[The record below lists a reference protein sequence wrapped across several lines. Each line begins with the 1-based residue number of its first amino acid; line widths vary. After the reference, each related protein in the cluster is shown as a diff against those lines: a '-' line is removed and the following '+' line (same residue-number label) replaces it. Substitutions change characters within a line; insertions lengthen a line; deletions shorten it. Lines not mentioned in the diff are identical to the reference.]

1 MTGVG
6 MDSVIKKVNDIAHS
20 LGTSE
25 KNITGYTTK

>member
-6 MDSVIKKVNDIAHS
+6 MDSVIKKVNDIVHS